1 MMQIGVNV
9 ERRVARM
16 DAAKANRLR
25 TVESLPDTAEQG
37 DMVLLQGQ
45 LHVHSDGAWRSV
57 DDPLRATIKE
67 ITERLTALE
76 DNGDE

>member
-1 MMQIGVNV
+1 MQIGVNV

-25 TVESLPDTAEQG
+25 IVDTLPDLAEQG
-37 DMVLLQGQ
+37 DMVLMKGQ
-45 LHVHSDGAWRSV
+45 LHAYAEDRWHNI
-57 DDPLRATIKE
+57 DDAVMSQVQSLA
-67 ITERLTALE
+67 ERLTALE